1 MSVTT
6 QAFIYAINH
15 IESLMKQAATETKK
29 IINDDDYSN
38 DDYFVITLELTPSGF
53 IPNISYEGDKFD
65 DMCYDPNIIGI
76 FVDQGSKFLSWKS
89 PTKDDIEAFKSILVA
104 KHQKAQEC
112 DSDADRLAESPQ
124 TQNILITNE
133 DLGQPTLAF
142 LKKHNI
148 NPDTFV
154 ETLVDNFSFNKDS
167 HFKDINRYYFKEL
180 LNQPFKYLAT
190 AFSDDNTLMLN
201 DVFESKGIHF
211 SFEALEQAEPTITTL
226 SIDNKAITWAEMK
239 NIVLTNKT
247 GEPSN
252 KTLNNFLK
260 EINVMPKNQS
270 TVPSIVAKLFINY
283 SLSANDFKPVFTDT
297 ASYQQ
302 DIKNRIKS
310 TVRELI
316 NSYGINRMDTNKTT
330 TILMTKDGD
339 FTVPTDNK
347 EPYLL
352 AVTIETP
359 IGSKQCSTIN
369 LNNIM
374 QNVISEPETLD
385 ALYHAIEKTLIDTW
399 SKDMAQFNPVANY
412 INQCVN
418 DGILRAPKHRHTLE
432 TLTKDQRYFQHKAQ
446 QLKDAFEKQ
455 VWKTN
460 TFKSLF

>member
-6 QAFIYAINH
+6 QAFTYAINH
-15 IESLMKQAATETKK
+15 IESLMTQAATETKK
-29 IINDDDYSN
+29 AIDNGVYAEC
-38 DDYFVITLELTPSGF
+38 DYFVITLELTPSGF
-53 IPNISYEGDKFD
+53 IPNISDESDKFD
-65 DMCYDPNIIGI
+65 AMCYDPNVVGI
-76 FVDQGSKFLSWKS
+76 FVDEASKFLSWKNL
-89 PTKDDIEAFKSILVA
+89 TTNNIEAFKNILTTKLKQA
-104 KHQKAQEC
+104 QKYDA
-112 DSDADRLAESPQ
+112 DADRLAESPQ

-133 DLGQPTLAF
+133 DLGQPTRAF

-148 NPDTFV
+148 NTDTFV

-190 AFSDDNTLMLN
+190 AFSDEHTLMLN
-201 DVFESKGIHF
+201 DIFESKDIHF
-211 SFEALEQAEPTITTL
+211 SFEALTPNEPAITTL
-226 SIDNKAITWAEMK
+226 SIDDKAITWAEMK
-239 NIVLTNKT
+239 NIILTDKNSD
-247 GEPSN
+247 EPSN

-260 EINVMPKNQS
+260 EIDVMPKDQ
-270 TVPSIVAKLFINY
+270 TTTPSIVAKLFINY

-302 DIKNRIKS
+302 DVKNRIKS

-316 NSYGINRMDTNKTT
+316 NSYGINHMDTNKTT

-385 ALYHAIEKTLIDTW
+385 ALYHTIEKALINAW
-399 SKDMAQFNPVANY
+399 SKDMAQFNPLANY
-412 INQCVN
+412 ISECVN
-418 DGILRAPKHRHTLE
+418 DGILRAPEHRHTLE
-432 TLTKDQRYFQHKAQ
+432 ALTEDQRYFQHKAQ

-455 VWKTN
+455 PWKN
-460 TFKSLF
+460 